1 MFRVLV
7 LRLLALGALSA
18 LAAADEKFTS
28 ANGKY
33 TATFPSAPKE
43 FSTPDG
49 DVNPGMGKYKYFS
62 ASLEINKDSAFMVMH
77 HDYPQGVL
85 KDEAQIVLE
94 RVKEGSKGE
103 KGRVVEDREI
113 ALGTD
118 KVPGRAFIINQGSYF
133 YRARIFLKDS
143 RLYQVIVVGKSKD
156 DVATP
161 AADKFMDSFEITK

>member
-1 MFRVLV
+1 MIRAVTV
-7 LRLLALGALSA
+7 PLLALAFLSA
-18 LAAADEKFTS
+18 SVRADEKFTS

-43 FSTPDG
+43 FSTADG

-62 ASLEINKDSAFMVMH
+62 ASLEINKDTAFMVMY
-77 HDYPQGVL
+77 HDYPQNTL

-113 ALGTD
+113 ALGND
-118 KVPGRAFIINQGSYF
+118 KVPGRAFIINQGAYH
-133 YRARIFLKDS
+133 YRARIYLKDL
-143 RLYQVIVVGKSKD
+143 RLYQVIVVGKTKE

-161 AADKFMDSFEITK
+161 AADKFMDSFEISK

>member
-1 MFRVLV
+1 MFRAFTLP
-7 LRLLALGALSA
+7 LLALGFLSA
-18 LAAADEKFTS
+18 AALADEKYTS
-28 ANGKY
+28 ATGKY

-43 FSTPDG
+43 FSTPDA

-62 ASLEINKDSAFMVMH
+62 ASLELNKDVAMMVMY

-118 KVPGRAFIINQGSYF
+118 KVPGRAFIINQGAYH

-143 RLYQVIVVGKSKD
+143 RLYQVIVVGKTKD

-161 AADKFMDSFEITK
+161 VADKFMDSFEIAK